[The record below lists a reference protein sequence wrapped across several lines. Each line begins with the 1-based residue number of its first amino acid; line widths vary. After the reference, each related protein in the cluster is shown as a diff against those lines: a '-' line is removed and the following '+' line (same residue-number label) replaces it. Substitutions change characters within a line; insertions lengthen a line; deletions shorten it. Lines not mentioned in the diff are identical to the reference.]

1 MALVRLIMTEHGI
14 AYRARAPGQRSHRSS
29 RRSHDLPRRLGKPV
43 VGPRVTG
50 EPLKPDAATRNAD
63 RPKGEKRKLA
73 SRLPGNSYGR
83 FARCADGK
91 RPRKRY
97 LASRL
102 SYLDHPFKN
111 KPFETEKNLH
121 PLLANTAEWAFL
133 DAIWGIVWPVVPL
146 PVVPLK
152 HVDPPLYASRRE
164 SCTMVD

>member
-1 MALVRLIMTEHGI
+1 MHGI
-14 AYRARAPGQRSHRSS
+14 GRVMHRMHGFQSRSGARHPC
-29 RRSHDLPRRLGKPV
+29 
-43 VGPRVTG
+43 TG
-50 EPLKPDAATRNAD
+50 
-63 RPKGEKRKLA
+63 
-73 SRLPGNSYGR
+73 
-83 FARCADGK
+83 
-91 RPRKRY
+91 
-97 LASRL
+97 
-102 SYLDHPFKN
+102 YLDHPFKN

>member
-1 MALVRLIMTEHGI
+1 MMCEAPTWCSRRLIVTEHGI
-14 AYRARAPGQRSHRSS
+14 PYQARVSGGRSHRSS

-50 EPLKPDAATRNAD
+50 EPLEPDAATRDAE

-91 RPRKRY
+91 GPPKRY

-102 SYLDHPFKN
+102 SYLDHPFHKNMNGLPMRRVIHSHSPRWADN
-111 KPFETEKNLH
+111 KPLK
-121 PLLANTAEWAFL
+121 
-133 DAIWGIVWPVVPL
+133 VV
-146 PVVPLK
+146 
-152 HVDPPLYASRRE
+152 YCEQNIGS
-164 SCTMVD
+164 